1 MYLIFSANRAGEY
14 FGYARMAG
22 EIPKSTDPDLL
33 LIQNL
38 KRQQKQLK
46 KEQQRQ
52 QNQQNALQ
60 SSQFYASIPQ
70 IHPTVAQPQIPI
82 PAGRIVDDSARG
94 ILFWEASTCDAVQDS
109 QAPSHTSSMT
119 SETENSTNNWTIPFK
134 VEWMSP
140 SGKTVSFYKV
150 RNLRNP
156 YNKNRYVKI
165 ARDGTE
171 IEPSVGKKIIEM
183 FHS

>member
-1 MYLIFSANRAGEY
+1 
-14 FGYARMAG
+14 MAG

-46 KEQQRQ
+46 QEQQGQ
-52 QNQQNALQ
+52 QNQHPNTQLTS

-70 IHPTVAQPQIPI
+70 IYPTVAQPHIPI

-94 ILFWEASTCDAVQDS
+94 ILFWEASTSEAAQH
-109 QAPSHTSSMT
+109 QTTSSLT

-134 VEWMSP
+134 VEWLSP

-156 YNKNRYVKI
+156 YNKNRYLKI

-171 IEPSVGKKIIEM
+171 IEPSVGKKVIEM

>member
-1 MYLIFSANRAGEY
+1 
-14 FGYARMAG
+14 MAG

-52 QNQQNALQ
+52 QNQQNAPQ

-119 SETENSTNNWTIPFK
+119 SETENSTNNCPDCNGF
-134 VEWMSP
+134 
-140 SGKTVSFYKV
+140 GKV
-150 RNLRNP
+150 RIDCDECN
-156 YNKNRYVKI
+156 
-165 ARDGTE
+165 GT
-171 IEPSVGKKIIEM
+171 GKVTKTRIVRK
-183 FHS
+183 